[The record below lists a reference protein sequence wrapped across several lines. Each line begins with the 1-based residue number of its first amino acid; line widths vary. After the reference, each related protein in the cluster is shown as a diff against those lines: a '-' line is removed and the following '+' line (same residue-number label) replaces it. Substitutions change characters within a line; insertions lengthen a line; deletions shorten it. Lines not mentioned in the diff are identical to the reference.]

1 MIGRALDANNDI
13 FMSRRRIAVVS
24 DGAEVVQH
32 VRSRLLFYLGEC
44 SWATNVGVP
53 YFQRIFVKPMN
64 LPQTEAILKSVI
76 LKSSNVLKLLD
87 FSMQYTSSNRQLGV
101 AYQAE
106 TTYGVIV
113 GATLNT
119 VQGVPV

>member
-1 MIGRALDANNDI
+1 MIGRALDESNDI

-44 SWATNVGVP
+44 AWSVDTGVP
-53 YFQRIFVKPMN
+53 YFQRVFVKPMN
-64 LPQTEAILKSVI
+64 LPETEAILKSVI
-76 LKSSNVLKLLD
+76 LKSPNVAKLLD
-87 FSMQYTSSNRQLGV
+87 FSMSFNSANRMLAV
-101 AYQAE
+101 AWQAE
-106 TTYGVIV
+106 TTYGVLV

-119 VQGVPV
+119 VKGVVV

>member
-1 MIGRALDANNDI
+1 MLGRALDENNDI
-13 FMSRRRIAVVS
+13 FVSRRRIAVVS

-32 VRSRLLFYLGEC
+32 VRSRMLFYLGEC
-44 SWATNVGVP
+44 AWSVATGVP

-76 LKSSNVLKLLD
+76 LKSPAVSKLLD
-87 FSMQYTSSNRQLGV
+87 FSMSFNSVDRKLAV
-101 AYQAE
+101 VWQAE
-106 TTYGVIV
+106 TIYGVVV

-119 VQGVPV
+119 IKGVVA